1 MLEALFDVAAE
12 VACPSVLILGSRIIF
27 QALSSADQLNRKAF
41 KETYSSIAQIMPFRV
56 KRLT

>member
-12 VACPSVLILGSRIIF
+12 VACPIVLIIGSRIIF
-27 QALSSADQLNRKAF
+27 QALSSADQLNRKTF
-41 KETYSSIAQIMPFRV
+41 KETYSSIAQIMPLRV